1 MKPSQKTFVALDN
14 LSLMEVQ
21 SLLPKLRGKTYGIK
35 IGLEMYLKH
44 GRQFV
49 DEAKRQFEGAIFL
62 DLKLHD
68 IPNTV
73 AKAIHSLKNLPV
85 DFLTV
90 HASGGEQMLRAASDA
105 AKESLPQTKIL
116 AVTVLTSL
124 DDNDSTTI
132 FGANRAQ
139 AFDRLVQ
146 LVKATETGLVCSGA
160 ELPKIQDRGIVSM
173 IPGIR
178 FESEIKSGKTQ
189 DQKSVFTP
197 RQAIEMGASYLVV
210 GRSLT
215 QAQDLDEALKLLDA

>member
-1 MKPSQKTFVALDN
+1 MNPSQKTFVALDN
-14 LSLMEVQ
+14 LSLLEVQ
-21 SLLPKLRGKTYGIK
+21 DLLPKLRGKVCGIK

-49 DEAKRQFEGAIFL
+49 EEAKRQFKGGIFL

-73 AKAIHSLKNLPV
+73 AKAVHSLKGLPI

-90 HASGGEQMLRAASDA
+90 HASGGEQMLTSASNA

-124 DDNDSTTI
+124 DDNDSESI
-132 FGANRAQ
+132 FGAGRAQ
-139 AFDRLVQ
+139 TFDRLVK
-146 LVKATETGLVCSGA
+146 LVKATGTGLVCSGA
-160 ELPKIQDRGIVSM
+160 ELPKIKGQNIVSM
-173 IPGIR
+173 VPGIR
-178 FESEIKSGKTQ
+178 FESEIESGNIQ

-197 RQAIEMGASYLVV
+197 RQALKMGASYLVV

-215 QAQDLDEALKLLDA
+215 QANDLDEALKLLDS

>member
-1 MKPSQKTFVALDN
+1 MNPSQKTFVALDN
-14 LSLMEVQ
+14 LSLIEVQ
-21 SLLPKLRGKTYGIK
+21 SLLPKLRGKVFGIK

-73 AKAIHSLKNLPV
+73 AKAIHSLKALPI

-90 HASGGEQMLRAASDA
+90 HAGGGEQMLKAARDA
-105 AKESLPQTKIL
+105 ANESLPHTKIL
-116 AVTVLTSL
+116 AVSVLTSL
-124 DDNDSTTI
+124 DDRDCEEI
-132 FGANRAQ
+132 FGVGRTK
-139 AFDRLVQ
+139 AFERLVK
-146 LVKATETGLVCSGA
+146 LVVTTQTGLVCSGA
-160 ELPKIQDRGIVSM
+160 ELPMIKGQSIISM
-173 IPGIR
+173 VPGIR

-197 RQAIEMGASYLVV
+197 RQAIEMGASFIVV

-215 QAQDLDEALKLLDA
+215 QADDLDEALKLLDA